1 MAKSFIVG
9 KIFKLKNRIILVGNA
24 VVNNST
30 KHLLQ
35 KNFEITELS
44 PDELKNHIKQN
55 LDIFALWIH
64 FDTFLSTDYTDLL
77 KKIPYLITTTT
88 GLTHID
94 QEIIKLYGDKLIR
107 LQSDSSALSQVS
119 STAEL
124 AWLFIML
131 SNNHVYKALQS
142 VKDGSWSRQTNVR
155 DKQLSSLTLG
165 IVGYGRLG
173 KMVANFARSF
183 NMKVLIYDID
193 TDKTNKATTDGLV
206 CVTSVEEMLRKCDVL
221 SLHASV
227 LEGTKKIIRE
237 DNLSLI
243 NKPLVLINTARAS
256 LVDEDAILRE
266 IDNRPYLNY
275 YTDVL
280 DFEENG
286 TSLSLSKLWT
296 KSLASERILITPHIG
311 GANKE
316 AIDICENEL
325 LDRLIKLAKSATAE

>member
-9 KIFKLKNRIILVGNA
+9 KMFKLKKRIIIVGNS
-24 VVNNST
+24 VINNNT
-30 KHLLQ
+30 KRLLDENFQVTEVSPNDLKDSIQ
-35 KNFEITELS
+35 K
-44 PDELKNHIKQN
+44 N

-64 FDTFLSTDYTDLL
+64 FDTYLSEDYIDSLR
-77 KKIPYLITTTT
+77 KIPYLITTTT

-94 QEIIKLYGDKLIR
+94 EKIIKLYGDKLIR
-107 LQSDSSALSQVS
+107 LQSDSRALSQVS

-142 VKDGSWSRQTNVR
+142 VKAGSWSRQTNLR
-155 DKQLSSLTLG
+155 DQQLSSLTLG

-183 NMKVLIYDID
+183 KMKVLVYDND
-193 TDKTNKATTDGLV
+193 PNKTKIATTDGLV
-206 CVTSVEEMLRKCDVL
+206 CMTSVEELLRKCDVL

-227 LEGTKKIIRE
+227 LEGAKKLITE

-243 NKPLVLINTARAS
+243 NRPLALINTARAS

-286 TSLSLSKLWT
+286 TSLRLSKLWI
-296 KSLASERILITPHIG
+296 KSLVSERIHITPHIG

-316 AIDICENEL
+316 AIEICENEL
-325 LDRLIKLAKSATAE
+325 LNKLIKVANTATA

>member
-9 KIFKLKNRIILVGNA
+9 KIFKLKKRIILVGNS
-24 VVNNST
+24 VVNNNT
-30 KHLLQ
+30 KSLLQ
-35 KNFEITELS
+35 INFQITEVS
-44 PDELKNHIKQN
+44 AHDLKDHIKQN

-64 FDTFLSTDYTDLL
+64 FDTFLSSDYIDFL

-94 QEIIKLYGDKLIR
+94 KEIIKLYGDKLIR
-107 LQSDSSALSQVS
+107 LQSDSRALSQVS

-131 SNNHVYKALQS
+131 SNNHVYKAFQS
-142 VKDGSWSRQTNVR
+142 VKAGSWSRQTNLR
-155 DKQLSSLTLG
+155 DQQLSSLTLG

-183 NMKVLIYDID
+183 KMKVLIYDID
-193 TDKTNKATTDGLV
+193 PDKTRIATTDGLV
-206 CVTSVEEMLRKCDVL
+206 CVNSVEDMLQKCDVL

-227 LEGTKKIIRE
+227 LEGSKKLITE
-237 DNLSLI
+237 NNLSLI
-243 NKPLVLINTARAS
+243 NKRLTLINTARAR

-266 IDNRPYLNY
+266 IDKRPFLNY

-286 TSLSLSKLWT
+286 TDLSSSELWI
-296 KSLASERILITPHIG
+296 KSLVSDRIHITPHVG
-311 GANKE
+311 GANNE
-316 AIDICENEL
+316 AIEICENEL
-325 LDRLIKLAKSATAE
+325 LNTLIKLANATTIE

>member
-1 MAKSFIVG
+1 MVNINTKS
-9 KIFKLKNRIILVGNA
+9 
-24 VVNNST
+24 S
-30 KHLLQ
+30 LQ
-35 KNFEITELS
+35 KNFQITEVS
-44 PDELKNHIKQN
+44 PDDLKDQVKQN

-64 FDTFLSTDYTDLL
+64 FDTFLSADYIDSLR
-77 KKIPYLITTTT
+77 KIPYLITTTT

-94 QEIIKLYGDKLIR
+94 KEIIKLYGDKLIR
-107 LQSDSSALSQVS
+107 LQSDSRALSQVS

-131 SNNHVYKALQS
+131 SNNHVYKAFQS
-142 VKDGSWSRQTNVR
+142 VKAGSWSRQTNLR
-155 DKQLSSLTLG
+155 DQQMSSLTLG

-193 TDKTNKATTDGLV
+193 PDKTRIATTDGLV
-206 CVTSVEEMLRKCDVL
+206 CVTSVEDMLQKCDVL

-227 LEGTKKIIRE
+227 LEGSKKLITE
-237 DNLSLI
+237 NNLSLI
-243 NKPLVLINTARAS
+243 NKPLALINTARAS

-266 IDNRPYLNY
+266 IDKRPFLNY

-286 TSLSLSKLWT
+286 TVLRSSELWI
-296 KSLASERILITPHIG
+296 KSLVSERIHITPHIG

-316 AIDICENEL
+316 AIEICENEL
-325 LDRLIKLAKSATAE
+325 LNTLIKLANATTIE

>member
-9 KIFKLKNRIILVGNA
+9 KIFKLKKSIILVGNS
-24 VVNNST
+24 VVNINT
-30 KHLLQ
+30 KNLLQ
-35 KNFEITELS
+35 KNFQIIEVS
-44 PDELKNHIKQN
+44 PDDLKDQVKQD

-64 FDTFLSTDYTDLL
+64 FDTFLSTDYIDFL

-94 QEIIKLYGDKLIR
+94 KEIVKMYGEKLIR
-107 LQSDSSALSQVS
+107 LQSDSRALSQVS

-131 SNNHVYKALQS
+131 SNNNIDKAFQS
-142 VKDGSWSRQTNVR
+142 VEAGSWSRQTNLR
-155 DKQLSSLTLG
+155 DQQMSSLTLG

-173 KMVANFARSF
+173 KMVANFAHSF
-183 NMKVLIYDID
+183 KMKVLINDID
-193 TDKTNKATTDGLV
+193 PDKTRIATTDGFV
-206 CVTSVEEMLRKCDVL
+206 CVTSVEDMLQKCDVL

-227 LEGTKKIIRE
+227 LEGSKKLITE
-237 DNLSLI
+237 NNLSLI
-243 NKPLVLINTARAS
+243 NKPLALINTARAR

-266 IDNRPYLNY
+266 IDKRPFLNY

-286 TSLSLSKLWT
+286 TDLSSSKLWI
-296 KSLASERILITPHIG
+296 KSRVSERIHITPHIG

-316 AIDICENEL
+316 AIEICENEL
-325 LDRLIKLAKSATAE
+325 LNTFLKLAKIATIE

>member
-9 KIFKLKNRIILVGNA
+9 KIFKLKKRIILVGNS
-24 VVNNST
+24 VVNINT
-30 KHLLQ
+30 KSLLQ
-35 KNFEITELS
+35 KNFQITEVS
-44 PDELKNHIKQN
+44 PDDLKDHIKQN

-64 FDTFLSTDYTDLL
+64 FDTFLSTDYIDFL
-77 KKIPYLITTTT
+77 KKIPYLITPTT

-94 QEIIKLYGDKLIR
+94 KEIIKLYGDKLIR
-107 LQSDSSALSQVS
+107 LQSDSRALSQVS

-142 VKDGSWSRQTNVR
+142 VKAGSWSRQTNLR
-155 DKQLSSLTLG
+155 DQQLSSLTLG

-183 NMKVLIYDID
+183 KMKVLIYDID
-193 TDKTNKATTDGLV
+193 PDKTRIATADGFV
-206 CVTSVEEMLRKCDVL
+206 CVNSVEDMLQKCDVL

-227 LEGTKKIIRE
+227 LEGSKKLITE
-237 DNLSLI
+237 NNLSLI
-243 NKPLVLINTARAS
+243 NKPLALINTARAR

-266 IDNRPYLNY
+266 IDKRPFLNY

-286 TSLSLSKLWT
+286 TGLSSSELWI
-296 KSLASERILITPHIG
+296 KSLVSERIHITPHIG

-316 AIDICENEL
+316 AIEICENEL
-325 LDRLIKLAKSATAE
+325 LNTLIKLANAATIE

>member
-9 KIFKLKNRIILVGNA
+9 KIFKLKKRIILVGNA
-24 VVNNST
+24 VVNKST

-35 KNFEITELS
+35 KNFEITEVS
-44 PDELKNHIKQN
+44 PDELKDHIKQN

-64 FDTFLSTDYTDLL
+64 FDTFLSTDYIDFL

-94 QEIIKLYGDKLIR
+94 KEIVKLYGDKLIR
-107 LQSDSSALSQVS
+107 LQSDSRALSQVS

-142 VKDGSWSRQTNVR
+142 VKDGSWSRQTNLR
-155 DKQLSSLTLG
+155 DQQLSSLTLG

-183 NMKVLIYDID
+183 KMKVLIYDID
-193 TDKTNKATTDGLV
+193 PNKTSIANTDGFV
-206 CVTSVEEMLRKCDVL
+206 CVTSVEEMLQKCDVL

-227 LEGTKKIIRE
+227 LEGTKKLIRE

-243 NKPLVLINTARAS
+243 NKPLVLVNTARAS

-266 IDNRPYLNY
+266 IENRPYLNY

-286 TSLSLSKLWT
+286 TSLSLSKLWI
-296 KSLASERILITPHIG
+296 KSLVSERIHITPHIG

-316 AIDICENEL
+316 AIEICENEL
-325 LDRLIKLAKSATAE
+325 LNKLIKLVKSATAE